1 MRRILIAMV
10 LMTLGACTST
20 SSGRTPPGAVL
31 TAPGASGGINAAGG
45 ASSPKAALE
54 GFFTAVKKQDLQAM
68 SMIWGTEKGLAR
80 DQMSRDDLEKRLVI
94 MQCSLNHDSWKY
106 VSGLDGTTR
115 VREQDFRVELQQK
128 NLREQLVVTTVQG
141 VSGRWYVMN
150 ADITKLT
157 NFCR

>member
-1 MRRILIAMV
+1 
-10 LMTLGACTST
+10 
-20 SSGRTPPGAVL
+20 
-31 TAPGASGGINAAGG
+31 
-45 ASSPKAALE
+45 
-54 GFFTAVKKQDLQAM
+54 M